1 MRGDQDMQ
9 ITNISD
15 AKASLSKLI
24 ERAMKGEEI
33 IIGKAGKPVA
43 KLVPYHLD
51 TSPRQLGVGNWQGNI
66 WMADDFDELPED
78 ILNLF
83 IGDSENSEPT
93 P

>member
-1 MRGDQDMQ
+1 MQ

-24 ERAMKGEEI
+24 ERAMNGEEI
-33 IIGKAGKPVA
+33 IIGKSGKPVA
-43 KLVPYHLD
+43 KLVPYNLD
-51 TSPRQLGVGNWQGNI
+51 TSPRQLGVGQWKGKI

-83 IGDSENSEPT
+83 TGESEDVEPAA
-93 P
+93 